1 MKTQIRVLG
10 IDDSP
15 FNFGDKKTSVIG
27 VVMRIPSY
35 IEAVLKTEVMVDGDD
50 ACGKLKEMINFSRY
64 KDQLKLVML
73 DGVALGGF
81 NVVDIKELSEEISIP
96 IITITREEPN
106 LESMEKAL
114 KEHFKDWKKRL
125 DIIKFGELFT
135 VKTAH
140 KPIFVKFVGL
150 ELEDVK
156 RIIEQSTIRGALPE
170 PIRVAHLI
178 ASGIT
183 TGESY
188 GRA

>member
-15 FNFGDKKTSVIG
+15 FKFGDEKTSVIG

-35 IEAVLKTEVMVDGDD
+35 IEAVLRTEVKVDGDD
-50 ACGKLKEMINFSRY
+50 ACEMLKVMINSSRY
-64 KDQLKLVML
+64 KDQLKMVML

-81 NVVDIKELSEEISIP
+81 NVVDIKKLYEEIHLP

-106 LESMEKAL
+106 FDAMEKAL
-114 KEHFKDWKKRL
+114 KEHFKDWSTRL
-125 DIIKFGELFT
+125 DIIKMGELVT
-135 VKTAH
+135 IETAH
-140 KPIFVKFVGL
+140 KPIFVKFVGI
-150 ELEDVK
+150 ELEDVRK
-156 RIIEQSTIRGALPE
+156 IIEQSTIRGALPE

>member
-15 FNFGDKKTSVIG
+15 FKFGDEKTSVIG

-35 IEAVLKTEVMVDGDD
+35 IEGILRTEVTVDGDD
-50 ACGKLKEMINFSRY
+50 ACEKLKAIINLSRY
-64 KDQLKLVML
+64 KEQLKMVML

-81 NVVDIKELSEEISIP
+81 NVVDIKELFEEIHLP

-114 KEHFKDWKKRL
+114 KEHFEDWQKRL
-125 DIIKFGELFT
+125 DVIKIGELIT
-135 VKTAH
+135 IKTPH
-140 KPIFVKFVGL
+140 KPIFVKFMGM
-150 ELEDVK
+150 ELEDVRK
-156 RIIEQSTIRGALPE
+156 IIEQSTIRGALPE

>member
-15 FNFGDKKTSVIG
+15 FKFDDEKTTVIG

-35 IEAVLKTEVMVDGDD
+35 IEAIMKTEVEVDGDD
-50 ACGKLKEMINFSRY
+50 ACEKLMTIINSSRY
-64 KDQLKLVML
+64 KEQLKMVML

-81 NVVDIKELSEEISIP
+81 NVVDINELFEEIHLP

-106 LESMEKAL
+106 LEAMEKAL
-114 KEHFKDWKKRL
+114 KEHFQDWQKKM
-125 DIIKFGELFT
+125 DVIKMGELVK

-140 KPIFVKFVGL
+140 KPIFVKFVGM
-150 ELEDVK
+150 ELEDVRK
-156 RIIEQSTIRGALPE
+156 IIEQCTIRGALPE